1 MEVKLRDYDLNW
13 SDGRVMGPDL
23 DRSIVDDKFAL
34 WDYVRDNNLLKTN
47 PDAALLLKDD
57 TIFAYQFLKWNGN
70 PVKLRYYQDAVIN
83 DSHRIVDIEA
93 ANQQGKTFCLCV
105 KAAVSFLRDHHKNW
119 TIALVSR
126 SQSQNG
132 TNMRMIKQMLAQS
145 DLGWEVGVNDSMS
158 VTVRNTESGY
168 TNTLICAVAGGG
180 ALGLPVDLLLMD
192 EFEFWVED
200 ANKSLAWYFDQI
212 FYPRTFET
220 RGQIII
226 YSNPNGKNFV
236 SEDLQKRKYKED
248 DEYVCHTYNINYL
261 DNPDNTRE
269 EWEDRMSHVH
279 PIIFAS
285 TMAAER
291 TEAEGSALTN
301 ADIQGMFT
309 DEALMEQERH
319 YGYEKD
325 VVFFL
330 DLGFVRDQS
339 VLVGLSIEKND
350 DGKTVVKEFLQKFYP
365 INYGID
371 QIFGKSEGSEETIPQ
386 ILSKYTTAGVQPIF
400 GMDITGKEG
409 NEIHATDVGIDVVP
423 VKMSGVWK
431 ATWYGHWTSFVKQR
445 RFKSINLD
453 NYRDGKNK
461 NFDSQCRTLK
471 MSTKNSQGMN
481 RAYPLYHH
489 TTEAD
494 LDDVVDA
501 TVGAFSLIDEDLA
514 PQVDMTFTP
523 YESVLEQNKLEVV
536 FEDDPEKTIME
547 QEANNAFQLW

>member
-1 MEVKLRDYDLNW
+1 LEVKLRDYDLNW

>member
-1 MEVKLRDYDLNW
+1 VEVKLKDYDLDW
-13 SDGRVMGPDL
+13 SNGRVVGKDL
-23 DRSIVDDKFAL
+23 DRSIVEHKFAL
-34 WDYVRDNNLLKTN
+34 WDYVRDNSLLKTDD
-47 PDAALLLKDD
+47 DAPLLLKDD
-57 TIFAYQFLKWNGN
+57 TIFAYQFLKWNGE
-70 PVKLRYYQDAVIN
+70 PIKLRYYQDAIMN
-83 DSHRIVDIEA
+83 DKHRIVDVEA
-93 ANQQGKTFCLCV
+93 ANQQGKTFALCV

-126 SQSQNG
+126 SQIQNG
-132 TNMRMIKQMLAQS
+132 TNMRMIKQMLSDS
-145 DLGWEVGVNDSMS
+145 DLGWEVGANDSMS

-192 EFEFWVED
+192 EYEFWMED

-236 SEDLQKRKYKED
+236 SEDLQKRKYKESGD
-248 DEYVCHTYNINYL
+248 YVCHTYNINFL
-261 DNPDNTRE
+261 DNPDNKQA
-269 EWEDRMSHVH
+269 EWDDRMSHVH

-301 ADIQGMFT
+301 SDIQGMFT
-309 DEALMEQERH
+309 DEALIEQERF
-319 YGYEKD
+319 YGYEKE

-330 DLGFVRDQS
+330 DLGFVKDQS
-339 VLVGLSIEKND
+339 VLVGLTIEKDEN
-350 DGKTVVKEFLQKFYP
+350 GKTFVKEFLQKFYP

-371 QIFGKSEGSEETIPQ
+371 QIFGKSEGTEETIPQ
-386 ILSKYTTAGVQPIF
+386 VLAKYIKEGVQPIF

-423 VKMSGVWK
+423 VKMSGQWK

-445 RFKSINLD
+445 RFKSVNLD

-523 YESVLEQNKLEVV
+523 YENVIHQNKEEVI

-547 QEANNAFQLW
+547 QETRTSFDIW